1 MKLKNFL
8 ISEAL
13 SNKNYEIIFAA
24 ICEHFGLNM
33 CSFAI
38 KETDE
43 SVVTRAILVIP
54 KTAESYCVDR
64 APGKNSITYSKW
76 HWHSAD
82 MSENGNPYIV
92 LS

>member
-13 SNKNYEIIFAA
+13 ISKNYEIIFAA
-24 ICEHFGLNM
+24 ICEHFGLKLS
-33 CSFAI
+33 SFGI
-38 KETDE
+38 KETSE
-43 SVVTRAILVIP
+43 AVITRAVLVIP
-54 KTAESYCVDR
+54 KSAESYCVDR
-64 APGKNSITYSKW
+64 APGKSSIVYSKW